1 MNQLNMKWTRWMP
14 RLMVLLLIIGLTGC
28 GRMARSTDT
37 EGSVVPSPGV
47 ATVSFQQSQY
57 QVGLSEQLSL
67 FSQLSSGALAPE
79 SLDFYCSDTSVATV
93 GSDGKVK
100 PQVPGVVTIQA
111 VLRSNRSVSASVT
124 VIVSNVPSVA
134 LSNVTLGLYEGGTH
148 TLSVMGTVNDAIRWA
163 SSAPSVATVQSS
175 TGVVTALKKGTAV
188 VSAYLKTT
196 GEWVGE
202 CQVTVQSPI
211 IDITITQSNMTVE
224 AGRTL
229 MIPATVQTVGG
240 VIDSI
245 VWESSN
251 PLVVS
256 QAPGVNTFLAR
267 TAGTV
272 TLTARSNTDPTK
284 TKSVTVVVTQATG
297 GELVVYP
304 SNTQVLVG
312 TQLGLDVTAP
322 LGRVLTYQSNN
333 RAVATVSEGGVV
345 TAMAPGT
352 AVVTVQT
359 NGVPVLTATST
370 IQVVAASVTEVI
382 PAQTAVAMNIGQA
395 LSLSA
400 TVYPSQANQAVMWS
414 LASGAGVVT
423 VSGGGGVAALSP
435 GRAVLKVASV
445 SQPSVFA
452 LVEVVVNAPL
462 VTSLTLTP
470 ATLQLAMGESQ
481 LLNATVLPAQADQR
495 LKWESSDFVVA
506 EVDGVGR
513 VSGKITGTSTIT
525 VRSVL
530 NPAVSQTCV
539 VTVRPVTVQSVTI
552 QSSLALQNSNA
563 ISPVAVGYEETL
575 TATVLT
581 SPASTQKTIWT
592 TSNPAVARISP
603 SGRLVMVGPGVAV
616 ITAYSP
622 ANPTVVSTLTV
633 KAAANSVQSE
643 GYRIVDRSNWV
654 PDATRSNK
662 AYFFTSEERTYLRGL
677 NQSQPY
683 AWENDMVVDFG
694 NTARYVYV
702 VLYMIE
708 TQSNQYAIL
717 EGVRGVLDG
726 ANTVLQ
732 VTARRVIDPH
742 FPSTSPV
749 ILIPKGVR
757 MVIEIDRGN
766 AGSGLNFRMIDLNT
780 PTQFL
785 WL

>member
-1 MNQLNMKWTRWMP
+1 MNDYNLKWTQWMA
-14 RLMVLLLIIGLTGC
+14 RGVVMAMLIGLSGC
-28 GRMARSTDT
+28 GRAARTTDT
-37 EGSVVPSPGV
+37 AGSGVTTPGV
-47 ATVSFQQSQY
+47 VAVSFQQSQY

-67 FSQLSSGALAPE
+67 FSQLSSGTLAPE

-93 GSDGKVK
+93 ASDGKVK

-134 LSNVTLGLYEGGTH
+134 LSNTTLGLYEGGGH
-148 TLSVMGTVNDAIRWA
+148 TLSVSGAVNDAIRWS
-163 SSAPSVATVQSS
+163 SSAPSVATVHSS
-175 TGVVTALKKGTAV
+175 TGVVTALKKGTTV

-211 IDITITQSNMTVE
+211 INISITQSTLTIQ
-224 AGRTL
+224 AGRTV

-240 VIDSI
+240 VIDTI

-267 TAGTV
+267 TVGTV
-272 TLTARSNTDPTK
+272 TLVARSNTDPSK
-284 TKSVTVVVTQATG
+284 TKSVTVVVTPATG
-297 GELVVYP
+297 SELVVYP
-304 SNTQVLVG
+304 SDTQVLVG
-312 TQLGLDVTAP
+312 SQLGLDVTAP
-322 LGRVLTYQSNN
+322 VGSVLTYHSDNV
-333 RAVATVSEGGVV
+333 AVATVSAAGVV

-359 NGVPVLTATST
+359 NGVPVLTAMST
-370 IQVVAASVTEVI
+370 IQVVAASVVEVI

-400 TVYPSQANQAVMWS
+400 TVYPSQANQAVAWS
-414 LASGAGVVT
+414 LVSGAGVVT

-462 VTSLTLTP
+462 VTSLTVSPT
-470 ATLQLAMGESQ
+470 TVQLAMGESR
-481 LLNATVLPAQADQR
+481 LLTTTVLPSQADQR
-495 LKWESSDFVVA
+495 LRWESSDFVVA

-513 VSGKITGTSTIT
+513 VTGKIAGTSTIT

-530 NPAVSQTCV
+530 NPAVSHACV
-539 VTVRPVTVQSVTI
+539 VTVVPVTVQSVSI
-552 QSSLALQNSNA
+552 QASLSLQNSNA

-575 TATVLT
+575 TATVVT
-581 SPASTQKTIWT
+581 SPASTQKIVWT
-592 TSNPAVARISP
+592 TSNPAVARISQ

-622 ANPTVVSTLTV
+622 ANPTVVSSLTV
-633 KAAANSVQSE
+633 KAAADSTQSE
-643 GYRIVDRSNWV
+643 GYRIVDRANWV
-654 PDATRSNK
+654 PDGTRSNQ
-662 AYFFTSEERTYLRGL
+662 ARFFTSDERSYLRGL
-677 NQSQPY
+677 NQNQPY
-683 AWENDMVVDFG
+683 AWENDMTVDFSP
-694 NTARYVYV
+694 TARYVYV
-702 VLYMIE
+702 VLYMVE
-708 TQSNQYAIL
+708 TQSNQYAL
-717 EGVRGVLDG
+717 VERVRGVLDG
-726 ANTVLQ
+726 ATTVLQ
-732 VTARRVIDPH
+732 VAARLVIDPH
-742 FPSTSPV
+742 FPATSPV
-749 ILIPKGVR
+749 IVASKGVR

-766 AGSGLNFRMIDLNT
+766 AGNGLNFLMIELTT
-780 PTQFL
+780 PTNWV